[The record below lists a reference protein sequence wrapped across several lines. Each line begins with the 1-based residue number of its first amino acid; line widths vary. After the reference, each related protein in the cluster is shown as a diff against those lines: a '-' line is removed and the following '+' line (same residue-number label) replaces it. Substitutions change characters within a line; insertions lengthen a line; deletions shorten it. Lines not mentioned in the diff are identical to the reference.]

1 MMICRRCQ
9 DAIWSR
15 GEKFKVITYF
25 GYDNHKPD
33 ELIKCEWCGEEY
45 EYRDDEVD
53 EVIFD

>member
-1 MMICRRCQ
+1 MMICKLCQ

-25 GYDNHKPD
+25 GYNNHKPD

-45 EYRDDEVD
+45 ECRDDEVD